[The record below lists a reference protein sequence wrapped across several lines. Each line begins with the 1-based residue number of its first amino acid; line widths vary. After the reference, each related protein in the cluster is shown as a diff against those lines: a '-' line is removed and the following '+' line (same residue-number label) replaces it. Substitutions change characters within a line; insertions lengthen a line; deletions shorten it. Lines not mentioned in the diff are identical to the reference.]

1 MSESYRAL
9 CSDHYVNQKLNLKLD
24 LPRDR
29 QTTLDLFDRV
39 RREFPSM
46 DQVRRYRDELALE
59 SRSEGSTHQWLAIR
73 SNNIRSGSVN
83 PAAFEDAYRFHGYI
97 AEASPY
103 FLSISPLDVDYIEL
117 LFGFDL
123 LASGNHNE
131 IVYQALIAESP
142 LGRLLDLPGA
152 VPIDCQPV
160 FGAAIRDGDNFEV
173 CFEVKTRVGARGRA
187 PDAHAEPISVYLT
200 LRKYGPVRGLKDLP
214 EILQTMADRG
224 EDLVDSRV
232 MPCLIAPLRQVIG
245 PGS

>member
-1 MSESYRAL
+1 MSDSYRAL

-39 RREFPSM
+39 RREFPAM

-59 SRSEGSTHQWLAIR
+59 SRSEGANHQWLAIR

-83 PAAFEDAYRFHGYI
+83 PETLDLAYRFHMYI
-97 AEASPY
+97 VEASPY

-131 IVYQALIAESP
+131 IVHQALIAETP
-142 LGRLLDLPGA
+142 LGQIFDLPGA

-160 FGAAIRDGDNFEV
+160 FGIALRDPQQLEV
-173 CFEVKTRVGARGRA
+173 CFEVKTRAGARGRA
-187 PDAHAEPISVYLT
+187 PEAHAEPISVYLT
-200 LRKYGPVRGLKDLP
+200 LRKYGPVAVLKDLP
-214 EILQTMADRG
+214 DILRIMADRG
-224 EDLVDSRV
+224 EELVESRV
-232 MPCLIAPLRQVIG
+232 LPCLIAPIRRVIG
-245 PGS
+245 PGT